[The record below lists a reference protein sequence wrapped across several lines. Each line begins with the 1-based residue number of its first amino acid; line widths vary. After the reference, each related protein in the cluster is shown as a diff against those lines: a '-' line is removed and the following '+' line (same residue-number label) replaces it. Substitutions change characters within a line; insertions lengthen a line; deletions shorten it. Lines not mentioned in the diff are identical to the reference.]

1 MAVEPAFF
9 FGVPGGRQGLR
20 TRFHIWSTESRAC
33 SGVKAIPPPFPR
45 VCSRSSLDPF
55 IVVAYS
61 GPLLWW
67 VVAAVCCP
75 SELCRGAAKTET
87 SEAKLV
93 SVVSLRALSS
103 SVRLYPAG
111 VVLHCSPG
119 LGRKRRQFF
128 GDANVFVCGRLG
140 RGRCR
145 VGNCR
150 TDGRRARRPNC
161 SDMALSLGSGPLSG
175 PWERPGPS
183 SPKTCVVLTS
193 RT

>member
-45 VCSRSSLDPF
+45 VCSMSSLDPF

-111 VVLHCSPG
+111 VVLHCSPV
-119 LGRKRRQFF
+119 LKPETSAFVVCH
-128 GDANVFVCGRLG
+128 ANVFGCGRLG
-140 RGRCR
+140 RAGAEWETADRTGEGRDA
-145 VGNCR
+145 R
-150 TDGRRARRPNC
+150 TVRTWLC
-161 SDMALSLGSGPLSG
+161 
-175 PWERPGPS
+175 PWVLGPS
-183 SPKTCVVLTS
+183 RDFGKGQVRAVRKLALF
-193 RT
+193 